1 MVFEFIRFVVDLP
14 FTVVLILRTMYFTT
28 KNNQNLIA
36 YIIIM
41 EISYWYP
48 HLYTYQ

>member
-1 MVFEFIRFVVDLP
+1 MVFDFIRFVVDLP

-41 EISYWYP
+41 EIS
-48 HLYTYQ
+48 